1 MYKRH
6 HIPHHFKNL
15 KIMQKKLFRR
25 VWSFLTTALKPMQ
38 GIFILLM
45 LVRVFTAIVPMAQAW
60 YLGRIID
67 TIATDDTS
75 AQIVTSL
82 FGLLSIFATWLILD
96 LLAWRISE
104 VLIIKVESTTM
115 QRLYELCFSYIQ
127 RHAVRFFANTFT
139 GALVKRI
146 NKLVRGFES
155 IIDIIIFEFLMVL
168 ITVGITVGMFFR
180 YSTLAGSVMLI
191 WVLVYLVVQI
201 YLNNWVLPNELASQK
216 LDSRVTA
223 ELADSITNANTIT
236 QFAQR
241 RYEESRFGN
250 VVDLW
255 RETVAKTWLK
265 RNWVY
270 AISDLLIGMMQIA
283 ALYFFIIS
291 WRDGILTSGL
301 IVTLQLYIARLG
313 EKLFFIGRTYKR
325 FLDAVAE
332 SHEMIE
338 ILDTP
343 HEIQDASRAKPF
355 TCTAGEIVFDHVG
368 FTYDQQR
375 TILSDF
381 SLTIAP
387 GEKVAL
393 VGATGSGKSTISKLL
408 TRQYEVTSGEIHI
421 DGQRITDVEQES
433 LRGQIGIVPQDALLF
448 HRTLREN
455 ISYARPDATDEEI
468 ITAAKLA
475 HCHEFI
481 SRLPLGYE
489 TLVGE
494 RGIKLSGGERQR
506 VSIARAILANRPILI
521 LDEATSSLD
530 SQTEKYIQEAIH
542 TLLQGKTAI
551 VIAHRLSTIKS
562 MDRII
567 VLDHGKIIEQGTH
580 ETLLGLQDGMYQK
593 LWKIQG

>member
-1 MYKRH
+1 MFQKLENQEKR
-6 HIPHHFKNL
+6 
-15 KIMQKKLFRR
+15 LFSR
-25 VWSFLTTALKPMQ
+25 VWSFLTTALQPVHYTL
-38 GIFILLM
+38 IALL
-45 LVRVFTAIVPMAQAW
+45 LIRVFTAVVPMAQAW

-67 TIATDDTS
+67 TIATNDTS
-75 AQIVTSL
+75 AQIITSL
-82 FGLLSIFATWLILD
+82 LELLGIFATWLVLD
-96 LLAWRISE
+96 LIAWRLSE

-115 QRLYELCFSYIQ
+115 QRLYEFCFSYVQ

-139 GALVKRI
+139 GALVKKI

-155 IIDIIIFEFLMVL
+155 IIDIIVFEFLMVL
-168 ITVGITVGMFFR
+168 ITVGITIGMFFR
-180 YSTLAGSVMLI
+180 YSTMAGSVMLV
-191 WVLVYLVVQI
+191 WVII
-201 YLNNWVLPNELASQK
+201 YLWVQLYLNKWVLPNELESQK

-223 ELADSITNANTIT
+223 ELSDTITNANTIT

-241 RYEESRFGN
+241 RYEESRFHG

-255 RETVAKTWLK
+255 RRTIARTWLK

-270 AISDLLIGMMQIA
+270 AVSDLLIGLMQLA

-301 IVTLQLYIARLG
+301 IVTLQLYVARLG

-325 FLDAVAE
+325 FFDAVAE

-338 ILDTP
+338 ILDAP
-343 HEIQDASRAKPF
+343 HEIQDVSRARPF
-355 TCTAGEIVFDHVG
+355 ICTTGEIVFDHVD

-393 VGATGSGKSTISKLL
+393 VGATGSGKSTISKLMM
-408 TRQYEVTSGEIHI
+408 RQYEVTSGEICI
-421 DGQRITDVEQES
+421 DGQRIAEVEQES
-433 LRGQIGIVPQDALLF
+433 LRSQIALVPQDALLF

-468 ITAAKLA
+468 IQAAKLA

-481 SRLPLGYE
+481 ACLPLGYN

-506 VSIARAILANRPILI
+506 VSIARAILADRPILI

-580 ETLLGLQDGMYQK
+580 ETLLRLKDGIYQK

>member
-1 MYKRH
+1 MLQKLE
-6 HIPHHFKNL
+6 KEE
-15 KIMQKKLFRR
+15 KKLFSR
-25 VWSFLTTALKPMQ
+25 VWSFLTTALQPVHYT
-38 GIFILLM
+38 LLALL
-45 LVRVFTAIVPMAQAW
+45 LVRVFTAVVPMAQAW

-75 AQIVTSL
+75 AQIITSL
-82 FGLLSIFATWLILD
+82 LGLLGIFATWLVLD
-96 LLAWRISE
+96 LIAWRVSE
-104 VLIIKVESTTM
+104 ILIIRVESTTM
-115 QRLYELCFSYIQ
+115 QRLYEFCFSYVQ

-139 GALVKRI
+139 GALVKKI

-155 IIDIIIFEFLMVL
+155 IIDIIVFEFLMVL
-168 ITVGITVGMFFR
+168 ITVGITIGMFFR
-180 YSTLAGSVMLI
+180 YSTLAGSVMLV
-191 WVLVYLVVQI
+191 WVII
-201 YLNNWVLPNELASQK
+201 YLWVQLHLNKWVLPNELESQK

-223 ELADSITNANTIT
+223 ELSDTITNANTIT

-241 RYEESRFGN
+241 PYEESRFHGI
-250 VVDLW
+250 VDLW
-255 RETVAKTWLK
+255 RRTIAKTWLK

-270 AISDLLIGMMQIA
+270 AISDLLIGLMQIA

-291 WRDGILTSGL
+291 WRDGVLTSGL
-301 IVTLQLYIARLG
+301 IVTLQLYVARLG

-325 FLDAVAE
+325 FFDSVAE

-343 HEIQDASRAKPF
+343 HEIQDCTDAPPF
-355 TCTAGEIVFDHVG
+355 IFKQGEITFDNVG
-368 FTYDQQR
+368 FSYDNHR
-375 TILSDF
+375 ELLSDF
-381 SLTIAP
+381 SLVINP
-387 GEKVAL
+387 GEKIAL
-393 VGATGSGKSTISKLL
+393 VGATGSGKTTISKLL
-408 TRQYEVTSGEIHI
+408 QRQYEVTHGTILI
-421 DGQRITDVEQES
+421 DGQPIDHVTQES
-433 LRGQIGIVPQDALLF
+433 LRKHIALVPQDPLLF

-455 ISYARPDATDEEI
+455 IAYAKPDATDEQI
-468 ITAAKLA
+468 IRASKLA

-481 SRLPLGYE
+481 ANLQYGYD

-506 VSIARAILANRPILI
+506 VAIARAILADRPILI

-580 ETLLGLQDGMYQK
+580 ESLLTLQDGIYQK